1 MWKERNKQRRRP
13 VLAYF
18 KKKLYKE
25 NNTRMNSLEN
35 IATRMT
41 LTYIALD
48 SMHIKRKII
57 VDMVYDKYHYV
68 ILE

>member
-1 MWKERNKQRRRP
+1 
-13 VLAYF
+13 
-18 KKKLYKE
+18 
-25 NNTRMNSLEN
+25 MNSLEN

>member
-1 MWKERNKQRRRP
+1 M
-13 VLAYF
+13 AYF